1 MQNDGTPQGQE
12 KSQERY
18 VEELAGPDDYWLTI
32 TDAARATR
40 RQDVSIRRWISKGLL
55 PVRRQHVGLN
65 QRTRLVRAS
74 DLAVLTPI
82 IDPAGAI
89 SSERGRLDLTSIP
102 TQQAQIK
109 ASQQHILTQIE
120 DLQSRLSKEAEA
132 MQQALAEQATRQQEA
147 LASLRDTIFQRQ
159 REELAQQRKEV
170 DIMHAHQQAE
180 FERKIRAQETQIATT
195 LNRLAELSRKIE
207 TLTEVWQ
214 RNAEQYQQQFDM
226 LTTHLQQEVQARQ
239 GLTLQVEQLFGH
251 LAELQV
257 RHEHE
262 VQTRTYLAERVEQLS
277 RQLIEQ
283 ESRHEQEVEA
293 RIQLSQQVE
302 QLSLQMVEM
311 TGQAAR
317 QQTLSEHEAQARE
330 QLARH
335 VTQLSTELTEQQAMH
350 EASQQQLLTLL
361 SQQEAALA
369 ALQGR
374 FNGRR
379 RDYDSLTES
388 YVKLKE
394 QVSMLA
400 GRLDNATG
408 QNMELG

>member
-1 MQNDGTPQGQE
+1 
-12 KSQERY
+12 
-18 VEELAGPDDYWLTI
+18 
-32 TDAARATR
+32 
-40 RQDVSIRRWISKGLL
+40 
-55 PVRRQHVGLN
+55 
-65 QRTRLVRAS
+65 
-74 DLAVLTPI
+74 
-82 IDPAGAI
+82 
-89 SSERGRLDLTSIP
+89 
-102 TQQAQIK
+102 
-109 ASQQHILTQIE
+109 
-120 DLQSRLSKEAEA
+120 
-132 MQQALAEQATRQQEA
+132 
-147 LASLRDTIFQRQ
+147 
-159 REELAQQRKEV
+159 
-170 DIMHAHQQAE
+170 
-180 FERKIRAQETQIATT
+180 
-195 LNRLAELSRKIE
+195 
-207 TLTEVWQ
+207 
-214 RNAEQYQQQFDM
+214 
-226 LTTHLQQEVQARQ
+226 
-239 GLTLQVEQLFGH
+239 
-251 LAELQV
+251 
-257 RHEHE
+257 
-262 VQTRTYLAERVEQLS
+262 
-277 RQLIEQ
+277 
-283 ESRHEQEVEA
+283 
-293 RIQLSQQVE
+293 
-302 QLSLQMVEM
+302 MVEM